1 MTRVL
6 YCWLDF
12 CLLNYFFAKQYGAKK
27 MNDDFVPRCGRIT
40 GTCCWSIKRRLS
52 YKCAPTFRY
61 LSRVPTRKCFVEWT
75 KLWHDSKRYPVPLCR
90 WWSMCLVIVSLTR
103 ASSCLENM
111 LALWWICGTYVLGMW
126 QICSGYVVWVCG
138 MCGDSGC
145 GYVVVGISPGACD
158 RLSVVVVVVE
168 RAPIVTPG
176 PLPHPHHH
184 NHIYSTWTIL

>member
-40 GTCCWSIKRRLS
+40 GTCCLKIKRRLS
-52 YKCAPTFRY
+52 YKCAPTLRY
-61 LSRVPTRKCFVEWT
+61 LSRVPTQKCFVEWT

-103 ASSCLENM
+103 ASSCLDNM
-111 LALWWICGTYVLGMW
+111 LALWWICGTYV
-126 QICSGYVVWVCG
+126 WVCG
-138 MCGDSGC
+138 RYALDMLC
-145 GYVVVGISPGACD
+145 GYVECVVIVDVGMWWWAYRPVHVTGWVWWWWWCS
-158 RLSVVVVVVE
+158 
-168 RAPIVTPG
+168 APIVTPG